1 MINHKG
7 FYDQPRLL
15 GSMLDPSGHTKIL
28 LQRHQVPFCLRDTS
42 DVNKK
47 CIEMHKKTWKIM
59 EVWVKYDK
67 YDPQNPT
74 IWEDDIQDMPKKWDH
89 HKTNPNKREYDT
101 PNKDFWK

>member
-74 IWEDDIQDMPKKWDH
+74 IWEDDIQDMPKKMGSSQDKSKQKGVWH
-89 HKTNPNKREYDT
+89 AK
-101 PNKDFWK
+101 